1 MKMCKKWVTP
11 TLYVLKHGLHSKNL
25 LIEESLITFVY
36 VYYEDESS
44 VLKKVFLC
52 PLIVKSALRW
62 VTEAYIAH
70 VV

>member
-1 MKMCKKWVTP
+1 MKMCKKWVTH

-25 LIEESLITFVY
+25 LIEESLIIFLH
-36 VYYEDESS
+36 VYYEDQSS